1 MGFESEKQNLF
12 CVWDWGGRGGLTRG
26 EGNGIIVVS
35 TRKEQLKMNKKYN
48 KNLFNRLYHRKVCWC
63 ESFDR
68 LAKELFNKNYSYH
81 LIHHDSNAKHDI
93 NFKKLDMIINELITN
108 NRDYYLYEVET
119 RHKNYLIK
127 AVLRT
132 SYDDNR
138 DINIVF
144 GKRDNNKLMVK
155 TAWLNKKTDT
165 HTTLDVSKYYKP

>member
-1 MGFESEKQNLF
+1 
-12 CVWDWGGRGGLTRG
+12 
-26 EGNGIIVVS
+26 
-35 TRKEQLKMNKKYN
+35 MNRKKYN

-93 NFKKLDMIINELITN
+93 NFKKLDMIIDELITN

-144 GKRDNNKLMVK
+144 GKRDNNNKLMVK
-155 TAWLNKKTDT
+155 TAWLNKKTDK
-165 HTTLDVSKYYKP
+165 HYTLDCSKYFDIKKKRI